1 MQNRNINKNG
11 ANDTKGKSKGFWKN
25 VGFIALALL
34 VSIITVLVLNLNIFN
49 K

>member
-34 VSIITVLVLNLNIFN
+34 VAVITVFVLNLNR
-49 K
+49 